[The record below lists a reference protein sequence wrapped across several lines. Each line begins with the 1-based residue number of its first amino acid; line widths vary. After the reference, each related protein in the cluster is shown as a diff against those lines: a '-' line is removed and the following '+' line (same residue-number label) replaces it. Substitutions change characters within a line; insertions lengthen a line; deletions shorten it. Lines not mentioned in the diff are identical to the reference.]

1 MNKIIV
7 SHLWGM
13 AIVIGILYYKLNS
26 NQLLPSIFLAFL
38 TLEVAFLTYY
48 MKKKIYKVVAMVVWI
63 FLYFFDFSS
72 LLSLIQTLRDNT
84 EIWTVTSLVHLNAFA
99 FILIVSI
106 ESFQLILKSFHF
118 GQFFH
123 YLFLLMI
130 SFLAS
135 LIFCFG
141 QVLSLD
147 WKEIIASPI
156 VFLSHLSG
164 SLSFLNIPLLIVLTL
179 LQLVVVRLLEAN
191 Q

>member
-130 SFLAS
+130 SF
-135 LIFCFG
+135 
-141 QVLSLD
+141 
-147 WKEIIASPI
+147 IASPI